1 MIIRKLTPEEIQE
14 IFGINISNSSSPP
27 SLSYM
32 GSMKPIHSQW
42 LSIINEFTKNLFLT
56 IKRFFQTNKFE
67 QMFRFIDY

>member
-1 MIIRKLTPEEIQE
+1 MIIRKLTPEERQE

-27 SLSYM
+27 NLSYM
-32 GSMKPIHSQW
+32 GSMKPIYSQW